1 MLIITY
7 FKQQF
12 FLKQKYTGVSSHQYF
27 TNIYEIPALYQ
38 VHVGELIRKSF
49 GWTENLRIPKPEESL
64 MVTLHTLYP
73 ARHLCPCAATSLVG
87 GQSAPTLPVP
97 EVGYSPTGVDACL
110 GYTELAWLKS
120 Y

>member
-1 MLIITY
+1 MQCRRTDKEE
-7 FKQQF
+7 F
-12 FLKQKYTGVSSHQYF
+12 SRD
-27 TNIYEIPALYQ
+27 
-38 VHVGELIRKSF
+38 EL
-49 GWTENLRIPKPEESL
+49 GWTENLRIPEPEESL

-97 EVGYSPTGVDACL
+97 EVGYSPIGVDARL